1 MTDDSDN
8 RVRVRE
14 FDWAQLV
21 RDKWGKDWTKPE
33 PAYEF
38 SGGRTMDDNPR
49 GGPYSE
55 DQA

>member
-21 RDKWGKDWTKPE
+21 RDKWGKDWNKPD

-38 SGGRTMDDNPR
+38 AGRTFEDNPR

-55 DQA
+55 NDE